1 MGWTLVTERTVEAIQ
16 KLVDRYVP
24 VLLRRI
30 CCLSSGELSSQSSS
44 RSASQTYSVEANNA
58 ELRCFVSQLDA
69 RICQE
74 SFHCPLRGN
83 ARQLFRQRCPRG
95 ASLSLYHS
103 EFEHSPF
110 AERSRRCARIYA
122 LQGSSY
128 SARMTVEDSLIEKVT
143 TDAPETTSAPQRRR
157 PPAASR
163 TIVVESSSTRNN
175 RIDEFAASKTTPDY
189 KNVEQLRRY
198 INAQGKILPRR
209 RTGLSA
215 KNQRLLAR
223 AIKRARHL
231 ALLPMPGTKAV
242 LERGG

>member
-1 MGWTLVTERTVEAIQ
+1 
-16 KLVDRYVP
+16 
-24 VLLRRI
+24 
-30 CCLSSGELSSQSSS
+30 
-44 RSASQTYSVEANNA
+44 
-58 ELRCFVSQLDA
+58 
-69 RICQE
+69 
-74 SFHCPLRGN
+74 
-83 ARQLFRQRCPRG
+83 
-95 ASLSLYHS
+95 
-103 EFEHSPF
+103 
-110 AERSRRCARIYA
+110 
-122 LQGSSY
+122 
-128 SARMTVEDSLIEKVT
+128 MTVEDSLIEKVT
-143 TDAPETTSAPQRRR
+143 TDARETTSAPQRRR

-189 KNVEQLRRY
+189 KNVDQLRRY